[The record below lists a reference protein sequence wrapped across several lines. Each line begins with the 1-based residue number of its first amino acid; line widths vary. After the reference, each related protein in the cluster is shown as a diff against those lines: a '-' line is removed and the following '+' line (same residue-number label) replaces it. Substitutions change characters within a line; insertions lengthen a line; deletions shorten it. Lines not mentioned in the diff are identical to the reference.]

1 MSNDL
6 DGLPHLERSRVRPPP
21 RFSGRSRGFR
31 GARVAPEG
39 AVAIPRHL
47 PRSLDVRSIG
57 RSVDLARAQD
67 ARACDRVLLARRGT
81 IEALAHAVLLAV
93 GACERRGR
101 GLAYERR
108 AIRERSEPA
117 RAAAKRASEKPSQS
131 AGPPS
136 SSAGVRP
143 KRDAR
148 SGASAPHGQTSEQTS
163 QPKTQ
168 GPMRSWSSWGI
179 GPRFS
184 IVWKEMQ
191 SRASTT

>member
-108 AIRERSEPA
+108 AIRERSEQGFPALLA
-117 RAAAKRASEKPSQS
+117 RAVAEHDRGVPGE
-131 AGPPS
+131 
-136 SSAGVRP
+136 SSASRPLQRRAGESRREARVREAEP
-143 KRDAR
+143 VRRAALLERRSEAEAR
-148 SGASAPHGQTSEQTS
+148 REIGSLRAP
-163 QPKTQ
+163 
-168 GPMRSWSSWGI
+168 
-179 GPRFS
+179 
-184 IVWKEMQ
+184 
-191 SRASTT
+191 RADL